1 MNIKDIIKNNSVLSK
16 LLNVTAEEKFGEIYL
31 VGGFIRDHFLGLKS
45 NDIDLSVQKNA
56 SLFSERLAKI
66 FNAKIKHSQFNT
78 YIVTNETIKIDIA
91 GFRKESYLNP
101 GSLPEITYT
110 NKIYDDL
117 LRRDFSIN
125 SIASSLKS
133 FDLGEIIDPLNGI
146 SDIKNNILRI
156 NHKLGFSDDPTRI
169 FRAIRYS
176 NKYNIKIDADTEK
189 YIYKHKKFIKNIS
202 GKRIVNE
209 LNLLLLENNYST
221 YFEKLSKYNILDEI
235 HKDFITYFQNEPVYN
250 NENFRIKKIYLL
262 TKNIDNNVANKLEE
276 ISTEFSEWFNG
287 IRLNNIYKN
296 IKFEKNISLSEL
308 HILLKDFPKEFLI
321 IKQQIEKR
329 VIVKNYITNYINKI
343 SKIRMYINGTDLLNI
358 GFQKGPII
366 GKILDEIYIK
376 KLNDEINSKF
386 DELNYALKIKNQRLP

>member
-276 ISTEFSEWFNG
+276 ISTEFSEWSNG

>member
-262 TKNIDNNVANKLEE
+262 TKNIDNNLANKLEE
-276 ISTEFSEWFNG
+276 ISTEFSEWSNG
-287 IRLNNIYKN
+287 IRLNNKYKN